1 MKTPDFTQDMARV
14 KRLHSYQILDTDSEQ
29 RFDDLARLASHI
41 CGTPV
46 AMITLIDSDRQWVKS
61 SVGYP
66 PVHVP
71 RETAFCSHTILGN
84 EMLIIRDAAEDKR
97 FEHHPL
103 VTGETHLRFYAGMP
117 FFSFDG
123 FALGSL
129 CVLDDKPRDLSDEQK
144 DALRALA
151 RQVED
156 QMELRRHLLDMKS
169 QMDEKSAADEDT
181 RRREEY
187 IRKILE
193 TSRDGVLVEENEKVV
208 FMNTAYAKLFGRAS
222 ANELMG
228 LHLSEL
234 AAPHDLPRLLEYGR
248 RRSLGEEAPSL
259 YDFQIRNKNGD
270 FVDVEASVSV
280 FTYEDKKYIITFA
293 RDIMERKR
301 NEKEREKLIAELKAA
316 LGEVKTLSGLLPICA
331 SCKKIRDDKGYWNQL
346 EYYIEAH
353 TKAMLTHGICPECV
367 QKLYP
372 EEND

>member
-1 MKTPDFTQDMARV
+1 MKSTETSYDSARV
-14 KRLHSYQILDTDSEQ
+14 KRLRSYHILDTESEQ

-61 SVGYP
+61 SVGFP
-66 PVHVP
+66 TVHLP
-71 RETAFCSHTILGN
+71 RDVAFCSHTILGD
-84 EMLIIRDAAEDKR
+84 ELLIVRDASEDKR

-103 VTGETHLRFYAGMP
+103 VTGATQLRFYAGMP

-129 CVLDDKPRDLSDEQK
+129 CVLDNKPRDLSDEQK
-144 DALRALA
+144 ETLRALA
-151 RQVED
+151 HQIED
-156 QMELRRHLLDMKS
+156 QLELRRHLLNMQS
-169 QMDEKSAADEDT
+169 QIDEKTMADEET
-181 RRREEY
+181 RRREMY

-208 FMNTAYAKLFGRAS
+208 FMNTAYAKLFGRTS
-222 ANELMG
+222 ADELMG

-248 RRSLGEEAPSL
+248 RRSLGEEVPSL

-280 FTYEDKKYIITFA
+280 FTHEDKKYIITFA

-301 NEKEREKLIAELKAA
+301 HEKEREKLIAELQAA

-346 EYYIEAH
+346 EYYIEAN

-372 EEND
+372 EEDA